1 MVNGSLVTKFYFAN
15 IQYGSM
21 TLKNCVTQLHLT
33 SHNRISNGSHVYA
46 RLNKLWQVYK
56 VRKLV
61 ESNCNWVHEVVSN
74 RHILFC
80 KRGRGS
86 GNFFQHP
93 TGCPSGGHQ
102 WHHSWTVGVISW
114 VVWQKCWTGACVMW
128 GITIVQAS
136 ADHVKDHSYK
146 WTKTEREKKKKKK
159 KRMPTLCCSL
169 WALLDVTSFTAA
181 TLYSAGQS

>member
-61 ESNCNWVHEVVSN
+61 ESNCNWVHEVVSY
-74 RHILFC
+74 RHILFR

-146 WTKTEREKKKKKK
+146 WTKTEKERERKK

-169 WALLDVTSFTAA
+169 WALLDVTSFTAV